1 MLEDL
6 ASVMFD
12 EEALKEKCRGLGQ
25 QIAKDYE
32 GKDLLVVGILKG
44 SVMFLADLTRNIGI
58 PLHIDFMVASRDAMC
73 CWWRILLI
81 PALP

>member
-44 SVMFLADLTRNIGI
+44 SVMI
-58 PLHIDFMVASRDAMC
+58 
-73 CWWRILLI
+73 
-81 PALP
+81 

>member
-25 QIAKDYE
+25 QIAKD
-32 GKDLLVVGILKG
+32 
-44 SVMFLADLTRNIGI
+44 
-58 PLHIDFMVASRDAMC
+58 C
-73 CWWRILLI
+73 
-81 PALP
+81 

>member
-12 EEALKEKCRGLGQ
+12 EEALKEKCRELGQ

-32 GKDLLVVGILKG
+32 GKDLLVVGISNVKIVILNTRLQKILKY
-44 SVMFLADLTRNIGI
+44 S
-58 PLHIDFMVASRDAMC
+58 
-73 CWWRILLI
+73 
-81 PALP
+81 LPY